1 MRIKVFAD
9 TICGWCYISHTR
21 FLKVVKN
28 FKNKSFVFEHV
39 PFQLNPDMP
48 KKGIKR
54 QDYLKYKF
62 GSVEAAEPMYDNMV
76 QEAQKEN
83 ININLQKIEITPNT
97 NFSHILI
104 KLAFSKNT
112 GHEVLSK
119 IFEAYFSKGQNIGDR
134 DVLVEIGK
142 SSNINE
148 KEIYDVFSSEKEINE
163 INKSNIVAR
172 SKGIN
177 GVPFFEIN
185 NKTYISGAQSSANLI
200 EAIKANL

>member
-1 MRIKVFAD
+1 
-9 TICGWCYISHTR
+9 
-21 FLKVVKN
+21 
-28 FKNKSFVFEHV
+28 
-39 PFQLNPDMP
+39 MP
-48 KKGIKR
+48 KKGMNR

-62 GSVEAAEPMYDNMV
+62 GSVEAARPMYDNMV

-83 ININLQKIEITPNT
+83 MNIDLQKIEITPNT

-104 KLAFSKNT
+104 KLAFSKNI

-119 IFEAYFSKGQNIGDR
+119 IFDAYFFKGQNIGDS
-134 DVLVEIGK
+134 DILIKIGK

-163 INKSNIVAR
+163 INKSDVLAR
-172 SKGIN
+172 SMGIN

-200 EAIKANL
+200 EAIRANL

>member
-1 MRIKVFAD
+1 MKIKVFAD

-21 FLKVVKN
+21 FLKVIKN

-62 GSVEAAEPMYDNMV
+62 GSEEAAKPMYDSMI
-76 QEAQKEN
+76 QEALKEN
-83 ININLQKIEITPNT
+83 LKFNLEKIEFTPNT
-97 NFSHILI
+97 NFSHILT
-104 KLAFSKNT
+104 KLAFSKNI
-112 GHEVLSK
+112 GHEVLGK
-119 IFEAYFSKGQNIGDR
+119 IFDAYFSKGKNIGNK

-148 KEIYDVFSSEKEINE
+148 KEIYDAFSSEKEIIE
-163 INKSNIVAR
+163 INKSDVLAR
-172 SKGIN
+172 NMGIK
-177 GVPFFEIN
+177 GVPFFNIN
-185 NKTYISGAQSSANLI
+185 NKTYISGAQSSTNLI
-200 EAIKANL
+200 EAIRANL